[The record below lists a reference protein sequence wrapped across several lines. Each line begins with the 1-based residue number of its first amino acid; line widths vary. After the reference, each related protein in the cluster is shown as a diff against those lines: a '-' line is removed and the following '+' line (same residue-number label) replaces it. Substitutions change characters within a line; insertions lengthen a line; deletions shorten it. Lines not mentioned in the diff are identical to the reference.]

1 MNNTFNPYKNNIDML
16 RRFFAK
22 PIVLIIALLFILFT
36 LAYES
41 FAVYNLLSCA
51 LIWYSEEFILNSAL
65 AAIGLLNILPIVA
78 FFQFFC
84 RSRSKKSDMS
94 FKSPVRLIN
103 FFSVICIVI
112 LCGCIALSLT
122 IRQLIVPI
130 IPIAVLLIVSIIAM
144 MIMFGAVRQSA
155 GSIYLKRYGSGF
167 LCVTSAIVAV
177 LTLAEVA
184 AYVLLSANIFSGYAS
199 VNDIL
204 IISGGALAFLLSV
217 FMSVFAGKYGSFI
230 SRVCSTVRVS
240 SRYAA
245 ARAAQEEQANEGKGK
260 AHPNGESNSADYYNL
275 PVGNDVNPYE
285 KGKKAE
291 PQERSAAVDNPY
303 KDFVPQNPFMQ
314 DNNLQK

>member
-36 LAYES
+36 LVYEG
-41 FAVYNLLSCA
+41 FAVYNLLSCG
-51 LIWYSEEFILNSAL
+51 LFTEEFYFYAASA
-65 AAIGLLNILPIVA
+65 ATGLLNILPIVA
-78 FFQFFC
+78 FFQLFC

-103 FFSVICIVI
+103 FFSVVCIVI
-112 LCGCIALSLT
+112 LCGCIALCLT

-130 IPIAVLLIVSIIAM
+130 ITISALLIISIIAM

-167 LCVTSAIVAV
+167 LSVMSAIVAA
-177 LTLAEVA
+177 LALAEVA
-184 AYVLLSANIFSGYAS
+184 AYVLLSANIFGGYAS
-199 VNDIL
+199 VNDIM

-217 FMSVFAGKYGSFI
+217 FMSVFAGKYGRFI

-260 AHPNGESNSADYYNL
+260 AHPNGESNSVDYYNL
-275 PVGNDVNPYE
+275 PVGNGVNPYE
-285 KGKKAE
+285 KGKRTE
-291 PQERSAAVDNPY
+291 PQERSATAYNPY